1 MRRVR
6 ILLLFLLFFLNL
18 YPESVYDLKD
28 ISKDHWAYRAIENLS
43 EKGIF
48 VFDDEFF
55 EGEKSINR
63 FELAYFLSKA
73 LDKVE
78 NEKANRD
85 DLLILEYIVYE
96 FSEEL
101 SKFGFDSKNYMD
113 RLLVL
118 EKDLDQTKIN
128 NEKNKEAITDINNR
142 LKELEK
148 SKSARNS
155 GFLDGVSRYNDTFKY
170 LEDFNLYLKSS
181 ANYLPGSS
189 ANGSDNYRGFYTLG
203 LAFKQENFE
212 LMLESE
218 TSDDERK
225 QGELVLKGQI
235 ESNIYKDYYLTFHTT
250 DYERYLRSYFG
261 NVVYDN
267 HNSFKYE
274 DGREYQY
281 DYFDSYGVSFRNE
294 RLGIYIEKTRADY
307 DNVYSLS
314 TTEGITVDNDYTDT
328 FNFIFQADFDYFKG
342 MVLKNGN
349 NNNRDVELVG
359 FYPINNFELSAGI
372 AQKNGNNRS
381 VTGISKEDLGNDIE
395 GIYKY
400 DKLSILNGQVSYI
413 GKTQIDIGIEIK
425 SEDVIIYNNYYGS
438 INYKLTDS
446 GNIKYKFEHIDSFD
460 KPYQNHYVL
469 INIKGEKLS
478 TYGGYNKID
487 ADKKYLVSEESTATP
502 YEKAS
507 NYEETILKVE
517 YKFNEKVKAKFGY
530 LLRDYPQDDQ
540 KQISF
545 MQVSYNFS
553 NSMRGY
559 IKYIEN
565 NGIDFSDRELDIND
579 NMIDLDFN
587 SKTGVIRE
595 AEEGRLELGLEI
607 EF

>member
-1 MRRVR
+1 MKRFR
-6 ILLLFLLFFLNL
+6 ILLLFLFLFFNL
-18 YPESVYDLKD
+18 YSESLYDIKD

-48 VFDDEFF
+48 IFDNEFF
-55 EGEKSINR
+55 EGEKNINR
-63 FELAYFLSKA
+63 FELAYFLSKT
-73 LDKVE
+73 LDKIE

-101 SKFGFDSKNYMD
+101 SKFGFDSKNYLD
-113 RLLVL
+113 RLILL
-118 EKDLDQTKIN
+118 EKELEQTKIN
-128 NEKNKEAITDINNR
+128 NEKNKEAIADINNR

-148 SKSARNS
+148 SKSARS
-155 GFLDGVSRYNDTFKY
+155 SAFLEGASIYNDTFKY

-181 ANYLPGSS
+181 VDYLPGSS

-261 NVVYDN
+261 NIVYDN

-294 RLGIYIEKTRADY
+294 VIGIYVEKTRPDY
-307 DNVYSLS
+307 DNVYELD

-328 FNFIFQADFDYFKG
+328 FNFILQADFDYFKG
-342 MVLKNGN
+342 MILKNGN
-349 NNNRDVELVG
+349 NNSSDVEIVG
-359 FYPINNFELSAGI
+359 LYPISNFELSAGI
-372 AQKNGNNRS
+372 SQKKGNNRS
-381 VTGISKEDLGNDIE
+381 ISGISKKEYENDIN

-400 DKLSILNGQVSYI
+400 NELNILNGQISYS
-413 GKTQIDIGIEIK
+413 GKTQIDFGIEIK
-425 SEDVIIYNNYYGS
+425 SEDVIVYNNYYGS
-438 INYKLTDS
+438 LNYKLADS
-446 GNIKYKFEHIDSFD
+446 GNIKYKFEYIDSFE
-460 KPYQNHYVL
+460 KPYKNHYIL
-469 INIKGEKLS
+469 LNLKGDKLS

-487 ADKKYLVSEESTATP
+487 ADKKYLVSEKSTEKP

-553 NSMRGY
+553 SSMRGY

-579 NMIDLDFN
+579 NMIDLDFD